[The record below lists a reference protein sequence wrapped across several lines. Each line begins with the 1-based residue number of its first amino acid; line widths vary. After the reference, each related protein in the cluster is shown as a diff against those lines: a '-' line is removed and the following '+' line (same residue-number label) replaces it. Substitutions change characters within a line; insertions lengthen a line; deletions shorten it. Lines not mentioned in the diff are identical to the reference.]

1 MNSKREEQ
9 SSNLIAIKVRKR
21 VKRYPH
27 CIKINWTIFLLLL
40 VKKDLWKKKGSC
52 LRWKII
58 TIISSG
64 IVFDSYVMF
73 CLGKFGSSGLF
84 ETLQSWIHVCTPT
97 GITNTNVCQYVLT
110 KWGLRFYLK
119 IVQIFCNAC
128 LYSIHV
134 CQFVRRL
141 FVYQYVTDL
150 CLSVCSWNFLDI
162 MFSTK
167 LKFAV

>member
-1 MNSKREEQ
+1 MHQNQLNNIPSIVGKKRP
-9 SSNLIAIKVRKR
+9 L
-21 VKRYPH
+21 
-27 CIKINWTIFLLLL
+27 
-40 VKKDLWKKKGSC
+40 KKKGSC

-84 ETLQSWIHVCTPT
+84 ETLQSWTPT
-97 GITNTNVCQYVLT
+97 GITNTNVCQYVQTAHKVSSPFLLDDCADILWRLFVCLFVT
-110 KWGLRFYLK
+110 FVCLSVRDVWLSDCLWGLF
-119 IVQIFCNAC
+119 
-128 LYSIHV
+128 V
-134 CQFVRRL
+134 CQFVT
-141 FVYQYVTDL
+141 FVCLSVRDL